1 MPAEILD
8 SFALIAYLRDESGAA
23 DVEHLLL
30 EATKNDSALHMSE
43 VNYAEVKYS
52 IIRKDGRPAW
62 AKAAAALQALPI
74 EFHPTSLEGAEVAAD
89 FKARFR
95 LSLADAFA
103 AALAKER
110 RAALVTGDP
119 EFRALGNEVK
129 IRWLPF
135 AGERQ

>member
-23 DVEHLLL
+23 DVEQLLL

-52 IIRKDGRPAW
+52 IICKDGRPAW

-110 RAALVTGDP
+110 RAELVTGDP
-119 EFRALGNEVK
+119 EFRALGHEVK